1 MRRAAWLTAALLGVA
16 ISCAAATPAP
26 QTISAG
32 YDMFRNGLHIAT
44 MSETFEARDG
54 GYRITRDSEAV
65 GLLALFVR
73 EPLRVV
79 SSGRLTASGLQ
90 PQFFEGKRH
99 DADPRRARADFDWPA
114 MQLTLTRDGRSDT
127 LKLPPATQDLLST
140 MYQFMFVELENLR
153 RFELSMT
160 NGRKLDHFLYTINR
174 GVEIDTP
181 IGRMTTIHLV
191 KEHRP
196 DESGT
201 EIWIAPQH
209 RNLPVKMLIL
219 EEDGARYE
227 QIITKLEITSP

>member
-1 MRRAAWLTAALLGVA
+1 MRRTAWLTAALLGVA
-16 ISCAAATPAP
+16 ISCAAATPIP

-219 EEDGARYE
+219 EEGGARYE
-227 QIITKLEITSP
+227 QVIMKLEIKP